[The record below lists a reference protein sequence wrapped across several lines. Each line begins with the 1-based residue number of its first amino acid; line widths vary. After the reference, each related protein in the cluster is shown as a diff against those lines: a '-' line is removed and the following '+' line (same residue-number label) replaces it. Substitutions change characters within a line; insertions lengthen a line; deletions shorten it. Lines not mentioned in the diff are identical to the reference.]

1 MRECKNADCGKCAG
15 CVEERKDPVGC
26 YPTEGIYLGAV
37 VVVVCVFI
45 VLGLFSYY
53 VIFKK

>member
-26 YPTEGIYLGAV
+26 YPTEGIYLGAA
-37 VVVVCVFI
+37 VVCVFI